1 MFGTVRKHSQP
12 LWIVIIIM
20 VVISFVVYFTPG
32 YDPFENQGG
41 TATEAD
47 VELSFARQQVLL
59 EQALNMSQQFGGF
72 LPPSLNAQV
81 LAGQFQD
88 QDLNRD
94 GEVDV
99 SGLDYAAH
107 MRLLRLRKAA
117 SLGIIVS
124 DNMVKAR
131 LEQMFSNPND
141 QKFSQDAYTGFLT
154 QYRNAGLLGSGKG
167 GEEQFQE
174 LIREQITFQQLDNL
188 MTRSVGFFTDE
199 ATADQQ
205 AMDNKL
211 YTAQAVFFS
220 TSNRTDSVTN
230 FASIA
235 TNFYPT
241 VIDRYAIPSKRQIAY
256 VQFSVAP
263 YLEDAE
269 KEIKLNDLVKE
280 RVDKHM
286 NSTNTVDHFTD
297 ANGTKLVAGASLDA
311 AALADIRK
319 TQQAAL
325 DAITLPKAKVPTTE
339 FRKALFGGDQSEWT
353 IDQLYA
359 KAKAQGMEV
368 QSAIADRANAAA
380 LLPQALVDAAF
391 GPTLKPGQLSTSA
404 VEVAGEG
411 YYVWGFEKLI
421 EGRPRKHEE
430 LTDEEKAEVKEAFIA
445 AEVKKLASEEG
456 NDYRDTL
463 AELTAEGE
471 SVEDLL
477 NLSKQ
482 TVISLPAMTLSA
494 TDVNATAL
502 EGLATV
508 TEIQS
513 VIGNLERENRSLAK
527 PNWLSSYNPAS
538 TEGVGGFIVHVSK
551 VEDGAAPSTEDLRA
565 FADQQRNMAR
575 NFNSSFTAA
584 RFGMTPVWL
593 RRDVEALNQQLIVA
607 ALQERLN
614 NIAFD
619 IEQATEEISEL
630 EKIVE
635 QAKSNPSV
643 LQGVS
648 LEEIQGDLAEAKF
661 KLQQLQELQTTLF
674 KPKQKPSHLNNLAA
688 LPSQHKNT
696 GNTKTRSTHKS
707 LNNECHSAER
717 NLMH

>member
-41 TATEAD
+41 TATEAN

-59 EQALNMSQQFGGF
+59 DQAITMSQQFGGF

-81 LAGQFQD
+81 LAGQFRD

-107 MRLLRLRKAA
+107 MRLLRLRKAKD
-117 SLGIIVS
+117 LGIRAS

-131 LEQMFSNPND
+131 LELMFSNPND

-154 QYRNAGLLGSGKG
+154 QYRNAGLLGSGDS

-220 TSNRTDSVTN
+220 TSNRIDSVTN
-230 FASIA
+230 LTSIA

-241 VIDRYAIPSKRQIAY
+241 LIDQYFVQPKRQVAY
-256 VQFSVAP
+256 VLFPVAP

-269 KEIKLNDLVKE
+269 KEIKLDDLVKE

-286 NSTNTVDHFTD
+286 NSTNSVDHFTD
-297 ANGTKLVAGASLDA
+297 ANGTKLVAGAALDA
-311 AALADIRK
+311 AYSEVRK
-319 TQQAAL
+319 TQQSSL

-339 FRKALFGGDQSEWT
+339 FRKALFGGEQSEWI

-359 KAKAQGMEV
+359 KAKAQELEV
-368 QSAIADRANAAA
+368 QSATTDRANAEA
-380 LLPQALVDAAF
+380 LLPQALVDAVF
-391 GPTLKPGQLSTSA
+391 GLNLQPGQLSTSA

-411 YYVWGFEKLI
+411 YYVWGLEKLI
-421 EGRPRKHEE
+421 EGRPRNYEE

-445 AEVKKLASEEG
+445 AEVKKLASEDG
-456 NDYRDTL
+456 TDYRDAL
-463 AELTAEGE
+463 AELKADGE
-471 SVEDLL
+471 SVEDFL
-477 NLSKQ
+477 NDSKQ

-551 VEDGAAPSTEDLRA
+551 VEDGAAPSPEDLRA

-575 NFNSSFTAA
+575 NFNSMSTAA
-584 RFGMTPVWL
+584 RFGMTPAWL
-593 RRDVEALNQQLIVA
+593 RADVEALNQQLIVA
-607 ALQERLN
+607 ALQERQDNL
-614 NIAFD
+614 AFD
-619 IEQATEEISEL
+619 IEQAGEEITEL

-648 LEEIQGDLAEAKF
+648 MEEIQGDLAEAKD
-661 KLQQLQELQTTLF
+661 KLQQLQELQTTLPEQL
-674 KPKQKPSHLNNLAA
+674 KAA
-688 LPSQHKNT
+688 QTPAGS
-696 GNTKTRSTHKS
+696 
-707 LNNECHSAER
+707 
-717 NLMH
+717 

>member
-32 YDPFENQGG
+32 YDPFENRGG

-47 VELSFARQQVLL
+47 VELSFARGQVLL
-59 EQALNMSQQFGGF
+59 ERALNMSQQFGGF
-72 LPPSLNAQV
+72 LPPTLNAQAI
-81 LAGQFQD
+81 AGQFDD

-188 MTRSVGFFTDE
+188 MTRSVGFFADE
-199 ATADQQ
+199 ATAGLQ

-235 TNFYPT
+235 TNFYQT
-241 VIDRYAIPSKRQIAY
+241 VINDYFIQPKRQVAY
-256 VQFSVAP
+256 VLFPVAP

-269 KEIKLNDLVKE
+269 KEIKLDDLVKE
-280 RVDKHM
+280 RIEKHM
-286 NSTNTVDHFTD
+286 ASTNSVDHFTD
-297 ANGTKLVAGASLDA
+297 ANGTKLVAGAALDA
-311 AALADIRK
+311 AALEDIRK
-319 TQQAAL
+319 AQQPQL
-325 DAITLPKAKVPTTE
+325 DAITLPKAKTPTTK
-339 FRKALFGGDQSEWT
+339 FRKALFERIPREDWT
-353 IDQLYA
+353 TAQLYA
-359 KAKAQGMEV
+359 KAKAQGLEV
-368 QSAIADRANAAA
+368 QSAIVDRDNAEA

-391 GPTLKPGQLSTSA
+391 GLNLQSGQLSTSD
-404 VEVAGEG
+404 VKVPGEG
-411 YYVWGFEKLI
+411 YYVWGLEKLI
-421 EGRPRKHEE
+421 PGRNRQYEE

-508 TEIQS
+508 TEIQT

-538 TEGVGGFIVHVSK
+538 TKGVGGFIVHVSK
-551 VEDGAAPSTEDLRA
+551 VEDGAAPSTEDLRV

-619 IEQATEEISEL
+619 IEQSTEEISEL
-630 EKIVE
+630 EKIVN

-648 LEEIQGDLAEAKF
+648 LEEIQGDLTKAQD
-661 KLQQLQELQTTLF
+661 KLLKLKELQTTLPEQL
-674 KPKQKPSHLNNLAA
+674 KAA
-688 LPSQHKNT
+688 QTPT
-696 GNTKTRSTHKS
+696 GS
-707 LNNECHSAER
+707 
-717 NLMH
+717 

>member
-41 TATEAD
+41 TATEAN
-47 VELSFARQQVLL
+47 VELSFALQQVLL
-59 EQALNMSQQFGGF
+59 DQAITMSQQFGGF

-81 LAGQFQD
+81 LAGQFRD

-107 MRLLRLRKAA
+107 MRLLRLRKAKD
-117 SLGIIVS
+117 LGIRAS

-154 QYRNAGLLGSGKG
+154 QYRNAGLLGSGDS

-220 TSNRTDSVTN
+220 TSNRIDSVTN
-230 FASIA
+230 LASIA

-241 VIDRYAIPSKRQIAY
+241 LIDQYFVQPKRQVAY
-256 VQFSVAP
+256 VLFPVAP

-269 KEIKLNDLVKE
+269 KEIKLDDLVKE

-286 NSTNTVDHFTD
+286 NSTNSVDHFTD
-297 ANGTKLVAGASLDA
+297 ANGTKLVAGAALDA
-311 AALADIRK
+311 AYSEVRK
-319 TQQAAL
+319 TQQSSL

-339 FRKALFGGDQSEWT
+339 LRKALFGGEQSEWI

-359 KAKAQGMEV
+359 KAKAQELEV
-368 QSAIADRANAAA
+368 QSATTDRANAEA
-380 LLPQALVDAAF
+380 LLPQALVDAVF
-391 GPTLKPGQLSTSA
+391 GLNLQPGQLSTSA

-411 YYVWGFEKLI
+411 YYVWGLEKLI
-421 EGRPRKHEE
+421 EGRPRNYEE

-445 AEVKKLASEEG
+445 AEVKKLASEDG
-456 NDYRDTL
+456 NDYRDAL
-463 AELTAEGE
+463 AELKADGE
-471 SVEDLL
+471 SVEDFL
-477 NLSKQ
+477 NDSKQ

-551 VEDGAAPSTEDLRA
+551 VEDGAAPSPEDLRA

-575 NFNSSFTAA
+575 NFNSMSTAA
-584 RFGMTPVWL
+584 RFGMTPAWL
-593 RRDVEALNQQLIVA
+593 RADVEALNQQLIVA
-607 ALQERLN
+607 ALQERQDNL
-614 NIAFD
+614 AFD
-619 IEQATEEISEL
+619 IEQAGEEITEL

-648 LEEIQGDLAEAKF
+648 MEEIQGDLAEAKD
-661 KLQQLQELQTTLF
+661 KLQQLQELQTTLPEQL
-674 KPKQKPSHLNNLAA
+674 KAA
-688 LPSQHKNT
+688 QTPAGS
-696 GNTKTRSTHKS
+696 
-707 LNNECHSAER
+707 
-717 NLMH
+717 

>member
-41 TATEAD
+41 TATEAN

-59 EQALNMSQQFGGF
+59 EQAMTMSQQFRGF

-81 LAGQFQD
+81 LAGQFRD
-88 QDLNRD
+88 QDLNQD

-107 MRLLRLRKAA
+107 MRLLRLRKAKD
-117 SLGIIVS
+117 LGIRAS

-154 QYRNAGLLGSGKG
+154 QYRNAGLLGSGDS

-220 TSNRTDSVTN
+220 TSNRIDSVTN
-230 FASIA
+230 LASIA

-241 VIDRYAIPSKRQIAY
+241 LIDQYFVQPKRQVAY
-256 VQFSVAP
+256 VLFPVAP

-269 KEIKLNDLVKE
+269 KEIKLDDLVKE

-286 NSTNTVDHFTD
+286 NSTNSVDHFTD
-297 ANGTKLVAGASLDA
+297 ANGTKLVAGAALDA
-311 AALADIRK
+311 AYSEVRK
-319 TQQAAL
+319 TQQSSL

-339 FRKALFGGDQSEWT
+339 LRKALFGGEQSEWI

-359 KAKAQGMEV
+359 KAKAQELEV
-368 QSAIADRANAAA
+368 QSATTDRANAEA
-380 LLPQALVDAAF
+380 LLPQALVDAVF
-391 GPTLKPGQLSTSA
+391 GLNLQPGQLSTSA

-411 YYVWGFEKLI
+411 YYVWGLEKLI
-421 EGRPRKHEE
+421 EGRPRNYEE

-445 AEVKKLASEEG
+445 AEVKKLASEDG
-456 NDYRDTL
+456 NDYRDAL
-463 AELTAEGE
+463 AELKADGE
-471 SVEDLL
+471 SVEDFL
-477 NLSKQ
+477 NDSKQ

-551 VEDGAAPSTEDLRA
+551 VEDGAAPSPEDLRA

-575 NFNSSFTAA
+575 NFNSMSTAA
-584 RFGMTPVWL
+584 RFGMTPAWL
-593 RRDVEALNQQLIVA
+593 RADVEALNQQLIVA
-607 ALQERLN
+607 ALQERQDNL
-614 NIAFD
+614 AFD
-619 IEQATEEISEL
+619 IEQAGEEITEL

-648 LEEIQGDLAEAKF
+648 MEEIQGDLAEAKD
-661 KLQQLQELQTTLF
+661 KLQQLQELQTTLPEQL
-674 KPKQKPSHLNNLAA
+674 KAA
-688 LPSQHKNT
+688 QTPAGS
-696 GNTKTRSTHKS
+696 
-707 LNNECHSAER
+707 
-717 NLMH
+717 

>member
-59 EQALNMSQQFGGF
+59 DQAITMSQQFGGF
-72 LPPSLNAQV
+72 LPPSLNAQA
-81 LAGQFQD
+81 LAGQFRD

-154 QYRNAGLLGSGKG
+154 QYRNASLLGSGNG

-188 MTRSVGFFTDE
+188 MTRSVGFFADE

-241 VIDRYAIPSKRQIAY
+241 LSDRYFIEPKRQVAY
-256 VQFSVAP
+256 LLFPVAP

-269 KEIKLNDLVKE
+269 KEIKLDDLVKE

-286 NSTNTVDHFTD
+286 NSTNSVDHFTD

-311 AALADIRK
+311 AALTDVRK
-319 TQQAAL
+319 TRQAAL

-339 FRKALFGGDQSEWT
+339 FRKALFGGEQSEWT

-359 KAKAQGMEV
+359 KAKAQGMKV
-368 QSAIADRANAAA
+368 QSATTDRANAEA
-380 LLPQALVDAAF
+380 LLPQALVDAVF
-391 GPTLKPGQLSTSA
+391 GLNLQPGQLSTSA

-411 YYVWGFEKLI
+411 YYVWGLEKLI
-421 EGRPRKHEE
+421 EGRPRNYEE
-430 LTDEEKAEVKEAFIA
+430 LTDKEKAEVKEAFIA

-463 AELTAEGE
+463 AELTTEGE

-477 NLSKQ
+477 NDSKQ
-482 TVISLPAMTLSA
+482 TVINLPAMTLSA

-502 EGLATV
+502 EKLATV

-551 VEDGAAPSTEDLRA
+551 VEDGAAPSPEDLRA

-575 NFNSSFTAA
+575 NFNSMSTAA

-593 RRDVEALNQQLIVA
+593 RGDVEALNQQLIVA
-607 ALQERLN
+607 ALQERLDN
-614 NIAFD
+614 LAFD
-619 IEQATEEISEL
+619 IEQAGEEITEL

-648 LEEIQGDLAEAKF
+648 MEEIQRDLAEAKF
-661 KLQQLQELQTTLF
+661 KLQQLQELQTTLPEQL
-674 KPKQKPSHLNNLAA
+674 KAA
-688 LPSQHKNT
+688 QTPAGS
-696 GNTKTRSTHKS
+696 
-707 LNNECHSAER
+707 
-717 NLMH
+717 

>member
-41 TATEAD
+41 TATEVD

-72 LPPSLNAQV
+72 LPPSLNAQA
-81 LAGQFQD
+81 LAGQFRD

-107 MRLLRLRKAA
+107 MRLLRLSKAA

-154 QYRNAGLLGSGKG
+154 QYRNAGLLGSGSG

-230 FASIA
+230 FTSIA

-241 VIDRYAIPSKRQIAY
+241 LSDRYFIEPKRQVAY
-256 VQFSVAP
+256 VMFPVAP

-269 KEIKLNDLVKE
+269 KEIKLDDLVKE

-286 NSTNTVDHFTD
+286 NSTNSVDHFTD
-297 ANGTKLVAGASLDA
+297 SNGTKLVAGASLDA

-319 TQQAAL
+319 TQQTAL

-368 QSAIADRANAAA
+368 QSAIADRANAAG
-380 LLPQALVDAAF
+380 LLPQALIDAAF

-404 VEVAGEG
+404 VEVTGEG

-463 AELTAEGE
+463 AELTTEGE

-477 NLSKQ
+477 KLSKQ
-482 TVISLPAMTLSA
+482 TVISLPAMTISA

-538 TEGVGGFIVHVSK
+538 TEGVGGFIVHISK

-565 FADQQRNMAR
+565 FANQQRNMAR
-575 NFNSSFTAA
+575 NFNSISTAA

-593 RRDVEALNQQLIVA
+593 RGDVEALNQQLIVA

-661 KLQQLQELQTTLF
+661 KLQQLEELQTTLPEQL
-674 KPKQKPSHLNNLAA
+674 KAA
-688 LPSQHKNT
+688 QTPAGS
-696 GNTKTRSTHKS
+696 
-707 LNNECHSAER
+707 
-717 NLMH
+717 

>member
-41 TATEAD
+41 TATEAN

-59 EQALNMSQQFGGF
+59 EQAMTMSQQFRGF

-81 LAGQFQD
+81 LAGQFRD
-88 QDLNRD
+88 QDLNQD

-107 MRLLRLRKAA
+107 MRLLRLRKAKD
-117 SLGIIVS
+117 LGIRAS

-131 LEQMFSNPND
+131 LELMFSNPND

-154 QYRNAGLLGSGKG
+154 QYRNAGLLGSGDS

-220 TSNRTDSVTN
+220 TSNRIDSVTN
-230 FASIA
+230 LASIA

-241 VIDRYAIPSKRQIAY
+241 LIDQYFVQPKRQVAY
-256 VQFSVAP
+256 VLFPVAP

-269 KEIKLNDLVKE
+269 KEIKLDDLVKE

-286 NSTNTVDHFTD
+286 NSTNSVDHFTD
-297 ANGTKLVAGASLDA
+297 ANGTKLVAGAALDA
-311 AALADIRK
+311 AYSEVRK
-319 TQQAAL
+319 TEQSSL

-339 FRKALFGGDQSEWT
+339 LRKALFGGEQSEWI

-359 KAKAQGMEV
+359 KAKAQELEV
-368 QSAIADRANAAA
+368 QSATTDRANAEA
-380 LLPQALVDAAF
+380 LLPQALVDAVF
-391 GPTLKPGQLSTSA
+391 GLNLQPGQLSTSA

-411 YYVWGFEKLI
+411 YYVWGLEKLI
-421 EGRPRKHEE
+421 EGRPRNYEE

-445 AEVKKLASEEG
+445 AEVKKLASEDG
-456 NDYRDTL
+456 NDYRDAL
-463 AELTAEGE
+463 AELKADGE
-471 SVEDLL
+471 SVEDFL
-477 NLSKQ
+477 NDSKQ

-551 VEDGAAPSTEDLRA
+551 VEDGAPPSPEDLRA

-575 NFNSSFTAA
+575 NFNSMSTAA
-584 RFGMTPVWL
+584 RFGMTPAWL
-593 RRDVEALNQQLIVA
+593 RADVEALNQQLIVA
-607 ALQERLN
+607 ALQERQDNL
-614 NIAFD
+614 AFD
-619 IEQATEEISEL
+619 IEQAGEEITEL

-648 LEEIQGDLAEAKF
+648 MEEIQGDLAEAKD
-661 KLQQLQELQTTLF
+661 KLQQLQELQTTLPEQL
-674 KPKQKPSHLNNLAA
+674 KAA
-688 LPSQHKNT
+688 QTPAGS
-696 GNTKTRSTHKS
+696 
-707 LNNECHSAER
+707 
-717 NLMH
+717 

>member
-59 EQALNMSQQFGGF
+59 DQAITMSQQFGGF
-72 LPPSLNAQV
+72 LPPSLNAQA
-81 LAGQFQD
+81 LAGQFRD

-154 QYRNAGLLGSGKG
+154 QYRNAGLLGSGDS

-188 MTRSVGFFTDE
+188 MTRSVGFFNDE

-205 AMDNKL
+205 AMDNQL

-241 VIDRYAIPSKRQIAY
+241 LSDRYFIEPKRQVAY
-256 VQFSVAP
+256 LLFPAAP

-269 KEIKLNDLVKE
+269 KEIKLDDLVKE

-286 NSTNTVDHFTD
+286 NSTNSVDHFTD

-311 AALADIRK
+311 AALTDIRK

-339 FRKALFGGDQSEWT
+339 FRKALFGGEQSEWT

-368 QSAIADRANAAA
+368 QSATTDRANTEA
-380 LLPQALVDAAF
+380 LLPQALVDAVF
-391 GPTLKPGQLSTSA
+391 GLNLQPGQLSTSA

-411 YYVWGFEKLI
+411 YYVWGLEKLI
-421 EGRPRKHEE
+421 EGRPRNYEE

-463 AELTAEGE
+463 AELTTEGE

-477 NLSKQ
+477 NDSKQ
-482 TVISLPAMTLSA
+482 TVISLPTMTLSA

-538 TEGVGGFIVHVSK
+538 TGGVGGFIVHVSK
-551 VEDGAAPSTEDLRA
+551 VEDGAAPSPEDLRA

-575 NFNSSFTAA
+575 NFNSMSTAA

-593 RRDVEALNQQLIVA
+593 RGDVEALNQQLIVA
-607 ALQERLN
+607 ALQKRQDNL
-614 NIAFD
+614 AFD
-619 IEQATEEISEL
+619 IEQAGEEITEL

-648 LEEIQGDLAEAKF
+648 MEEIQGDLAEAKF
-661 KLQQLQELQTTLF
+661 KLQQLQELQTTLPEQL
-674 KPKQKPSHLNNLAA
+674 KAA
-688 LPSQHKNT
+688 QTPAGS
-696 GNTKTRSTHKS
+696 
-707 LNNECHSAER
+707 
-717 NLMH
+717 

>member
-41 TATEAD
+41 TATEAN

-59 EQALNMSQQFGGF
+59 DQAITMSQQFGGF

-81 LAGQFQD
+81 LAGQFRD
-88 QDLNRD
+88 QDLNQD

-107 MRLLRLRKAA
+107 MRLLRLRKAKD
-117 SLGIIVS
+117 LGIRAS

-154 QYRNAGLLGSGKG
+154 QYRNAGLLGSGDS

-220 TSNRTDSVTN
+220 TSNRIDSVTN
-230 FASIA
+230 LASIA

-241 VIDRYAIPSKRQIAY
+241 LIDQYFVQPKRQVAY
-256 VQFSVAP
+256 VLFPVAP

-269 KEIKLNDLVKE
+269 KEIKLDDLVKE

-286 NSTNTVDHFTD
+286 NSTNSVDHFTD
-297 ANGTKLVAGASLDA
+297 ANGTKLVAGAALDA
-311 AALADIRK
+311 AYSEVRK
-319 TQQAAL
+319 TQQSSL

-339 FRKALFGGDQSEWT
+339 LRKALFGGEQSEWI

-359 KAKAQGMEV
+359 KAKAQELEV
-368 QSAIADRANAAA
+368 QSATTDRANAEA
-380 LLPQALVDAAF
+380 LLPQTLVDAVF
-391 GPTLKPGQLSTSA
+391 GLNLQPGQLSTSA

-411 YYVWGFEKLI
+411 YYVWGLEKLI
-421 EGRPRKHEE
+421 EGRPRNYEE

-445 AEVKKLASEEG
+445 AEVKKLASEDG
-456 NDYRDTL
+456 NDYRDDL
-463 AELTAEGE
+463 AELKADGE
-471 SVEDLL
+471 SVEDFL
-477 NLSKQ
+477 NDSKQ

-551 VEDGAAPSTEDLRA
+551 VEDGAAPSPEDLRA

-575 NFNSSFTAA
+575 NFNSMSTAA
-584 RFGMTPVWL
+584 RFGMTPAWL
-593 RRDVEALNQQLIVA
+593 RADVEALNQQLIVA
-607 ALQERLN
+607 ALQERQDNL
-614 NIAFD
+614 AFD
-619 IEQATEEISEL
+619 IEQAGEEITEL

-648 LEEIQGDLAEAKF
+648 MEEIQGDLAEAKD
-661 KLQQLQELQTTLF
+661 KLQQLQELQTTLPEQL
-674 KPKQKPSHLNNLAA
+674 KAA
-688 LPSQHKNT
+688 QTPAGS
-696 GNTKTRSTHKS
+696 
-707 LNNECHSAER
+707 
-717 NLMH
+717 

>member
-59 EQALNMSQQFGGF
+59 DQAITMSQQFGGF
-72 LPPSLNAQV
+72 LPPSLNAQA
-81 LAGQFQD
+81 LAGQFRD

-141 QKFSQDAYTGFLT
+141 QKFSQDAYTGFLA
-154 QYRNAGLLGSGKG
+154 QYRNAGLLGSGNG

-188 MTRSVGFFTDE
+188 MTRSVGFFADE

-241 VIDRYAIPSKRQIAY
+241 LSDRYFIEPKRQVAY
-256 VQFSVAP
+256 LLFPVAP

-269 KEIKLNDLVKE
+269 KEIKLDDLVKE

-286 NSTNTVDHFTD
+286 NSTNSVDHFTD

-311 AALADIRK
+311 AALTDVRK
-319 TQQAAL
+319 TRQAAL

-339 FRKALFGGDQSEWT
+339 FRKALFGGEQSEWT

-359 KAKAQGMEV
+359 KAKAQGMKV
-368 QSAIADRANAAA
+368 QSATTDRANAEA
-380 LLPQALVDAAF
+380 LLPQALVDAVF
-391 GPTLKPGQLSTSA
+391 GLNLQPGQLSTSA

-411 YYVWGFEKLI
+411 YYVWGLEKLI
-421 EGRPRKHEE
+421 EGRPRNYEE
-430 LTDEEKAEVKEAFIA
+430 LTDKEKAEVKEAFIA

-463 AELTAEGE
+463 AELTTEGE
-471 SVEDLL
+471 SVKDLL
-477 NLSKQ
+477 NDSKQ
-482 TVISLPAMTLSA
+482 TVINLPAMTLSA

-502 EGLATV
+502 EKLATV

-551 VEDGAAPSTEDLRA
+551 VEDGAAPSPEDLRA

-575 NFNSSFTAA
+575 NFNSMSTAA

-593 RRDVEALNQQLIVA
+593 RGDVEALNQQLIVA
-607 ALQERLN
+607 ALQERLDN
-614 NIAFD
+614 LAFD
-619 IEQATEEISEL
+619 IEQAGEEITEL

-648 LEEIQGDLAEAKF
+648 MEEIQRDLAEAKF
-661 KLQQLQELQTTLF
+661 KLQQLQELQTTLPEQL
-674 KPKQKPSHLNNLAA
+674 KAA
-688 LPSQHKNT
+688 QTPAGS
-696 GNTKTRSTHKS
+696 
-707 LNNECHSAER
+707 
-717 NLMH
+717 

>member
-59 EQALNMSQQFGGF
+59 DQAITISQQFGGF
-72 LPPSLNAQV
+72 LPPSLNAQA
-81 LAGQFQD
+81 LAGQFRD

-117 SLGIIVS
+117 SLRITVS

-154 QYRNAGLLGSGKG
+154 QYRNAGLLGSGNS

-188 MTRSVGFFTDE
+188 MTRSVGFFADE

-241 VIDRYAIPSKRQIAY
+241 LSDRYFIEPKRQVAY
-256 VQFSVAP
+256 LLFPVAP

-269 KEIKLNDLVKE
+269 KEIKLDDLVKE

-286 NSTNTVDHFTD
+286 NSTNSVDHFTD

-311 AALADIRK
+311 AALTDTRK

-339 FRKALFGGDQSEWT
+339 FRKALFGGEQSEWT

-368 QSAIADRANAAA
+368 QSATTDRANTET

-391 GPTLKPGQLSTSA
+391 GLNLQPGQLSTSA

-411 YYVWGFEKLI
+411 YYVWGLEKLI
-421 EGRPRKHEE
+421 EGRPRNYEE

-463 AELTAEGE
+463 AELTTEGE

-477 NLSKQ
+477 NDSKQ

-538 TEGVGGFIVHVSK
+538 TKGVGGFIVHVSK
-551 VEDGAAPSTEDLRA
+551 VEDCAAPSPEDLRA
-565 FADQQRNMAR
+565 FSDQQRNMAR
-575 NFNSSFTAA
+575 NLNSMSTAA

-593 RRDVEALNQQLIVA
+593 RGDVEALNQQLIVA
-607 ALQERLN
+607 ALQERLDN
-614 NIAFD
+614 LTFD
-619 IEQATEEISEL
+619 IEQAGEEITEL

-648 LEEIQGDLAEAKF
+648 MKEIQGDLAEAKF
-661 KLQQLQELQTTLF
+661 KLQQLQELQTTLPEQL
-674 KPKQKPSHLNNLAA
+674 KAA
-688 LPSQHKNT
+688 QTPDGS
-696 GNTKTRSTHKS
+696 
-707 LNNECHSAER
+707 
-717 NLMH
+717 

>member
-47 VELSFARQQVLL
+47 VELSFARGQVLL

-72 LPPSLNAQV
+72 LPPNLNAQA
-81 LAGQFQD
+81 LAGQFGD

-154 QYRNAGLLGSGKG
+154 QYRNAKLLGSGKG

-188 MTRSVGFFTDE
+188 MTRSVGFFADE
-199 ATADQQ
+199 ATAGQQ
-205 AMDNKL
+205 TMDNKL

-230 FASIA
+230 FTSIA
-235 TNFYPT
+235 TNFYQT
-241 VIDRYAIPSKRQIAY
+241 VTDRYAIPSKRQIAY
-256 VQFSVAP
+256 VQFPVAP

-269 KEIKLNDLVKE
+269 KEIKLDDLVKE
-280 RVDKHM
+280 RVEKHM
-286 NSTNTVDHFTD
+286 NSTNSVDHFTD
-297 ANGTKLVAGASLDA
+297 ANGTKLVAGAALDA

-319 TQQAAL
+319 AQQPEL
-325 DAITLPKAKVPTTE
+325 DAITLPKAKAPTTV
-339 FRKALFGGDQSEWT
+339 FRKALFEGIPREDWT
-353 IDQLYA
+353 TAQLYA
-359 KAKAQGMEV
+359 KAKAQGLEV
-368 QSAIADRANAAA
+368 QSAIVDRDNAEA

-391 GPTLKPGQLSTSA
+391 GLNLQSGQLSTSD
-404 VEVAGEG
+404 VKVPGEG
-411 YYVWGFEKLI
+411 YYVWGLEKLI
-421 EGRPRKHEE
+421 PGRNRQYEE
-430 LTDEEKAEVKEAFIA
+430 LTDEEKAEIKEAFIA

-482 TVISLPAMTLSA
+482 TVINLPAMTLSA

-551 VEDGAAPSTEDLRA
+551 VEDGAAPSTEDLRV

-593 RRDVEALNQQLIVA
+593 RGDVEALNQQLIVA

-630 EKIVE
+630 EKIVD

-648 LEEIQGDLAEAKF
+648 LEEIQGDLTAAKF
-661 KLQQLQELQTTLF
+661 KLQQLEELQTTLPEQL
-674 KPKQKPSHLNNLAA
+674 KAA
-688 LPSQHKNT
+688 QTPAGS
-696 GNTKTRSTHKS
+696 
-707 LNNECHSAER
+707 
-717 NLMH
+717 

>member
-32 YDPFENQGG
+32 YDPFENRGG

-47 VELSFARQQVLL
+47 VELSFARGQVLL
-59 EQALNMSQQFGGF
+59 ERALNMSQQFGGF
-72 LPPSLNAQV
+72 LPPTLNAQAI
-81 LAGQFQD
+81 AGQFDD

-188 MTRSVGFFTDE
+188 MTRSVGFFADE
-199 ATADQQ
+199 ATAGLQ

-235 TNFYPT
+235 TNFYQT
-241 VIDRYAIPSKRQIAY
+241 VINDYFIQPKRQVAY
-256 VQFSVAP
+256 VLFPVAP

-269 KEIKLNDLVKE
+269 KEIKLDDLVKE
-280 RVDKHM
+280 RIEKHM
-286 NSTNTVDHFTD
+286 NSTNSVDHFTD
-297 ANGTKLVAGASLDA
+297 ANGTKLVAGAALDA
-311 AALADIRK
+311 AALEDIRK
-319 TQQAAL
+319 AQQPQL
-325 DAITLPKAKVPTTE
+325 DAITLPKAKTPTTK
-339 FRKALFGGDQSEWT
+339 FRKALFERIPREDWT
-353 IDQLYA
+353 TAQLYA
-359 KAKAQGMEV
+359 KAKAQGLEV
-368 QSAIADRANAAA
+368 QSAIVDRDNAEA

-391 GPTLKPGQLSTSA
+391 GLNLQSGQLSTSD
-404 VEVAGEG
+404 VKVPGEG
-411 YYVWGFEKLI
+411 YYVWGLEKLI
-421 EGRPRKHEE
+421 PGRNRQYEE

-508 TEIQS
+508 TEIQT

-538 TEGVGGFIVHVSK
+538 TKGVGGFIVHVSK

-648 LEEIQGDLAEAKF
+648 LEEIQGDLTEAQD
-661 KLQQLQELQTTLF
+661 KLLKLKELQTTLPEQL
-674 KPKQKPSHLNNLAA
+674 KAA
-688 LPSQHKNT
+688 QTPT
-696 GNTKTRSTHKS
+696 GS
-707 LNNECHSAER
+707 
-717 NLMH
+717 

>member
-1 MFGTVRKHSQP
+1 
-12 LWIVIIIM
+12 M

-41 TATEAD
+41 TATEAN

-59 EQALNMSQQFGGF
+59 EQAMTMSQQFRGF

-81 LAGQFQD
+81 LAGQFRD
-88 QDLNRD
+88 QDLNQD

-107 MRLLRLRKAA
+107 MRLLRLRKAKD
-117 SLGIIVS
+117 LGIRAS

-154 QYRNAGLLGSGKG
+154 QYRNAGLLGSGDS

-220 TSNRTDSVTN
+220 TSNRIDSVTN
-230 FASIA
+230 LASIA

-241 VIDRYAIPSKRQIAY
+241 LIDQYFVQPKRQVAY
-256 VQFSVAP
+256 VLFPVAP

-269 KEIKLNDLVKE
+269 KEIKLDDLVKE

-286 NSTNTVDHFTD
+286 NSTNSVDHFTD
-297 ANGTKLVAGASLDA
+297 ANGTKLVAGAALDA
-311 AALADIRK
+311 AYSEVRK
-319 TQQAAL
+319 TQQSSL

-339 FRKALFGGDQSEWT
+339 LRKALFGGEQSEWI

-359 KAKAQGMEV
+359 KAKAQELEV
-368 QSAIADRANAAA
+368 QSATTDRANAEA
-380 LLPQALVDAAF
+380 LLPQALVDAVF
-391 GPTLKPGQLSTSA
+391 GLNLQPGQLSTSA

-411 YYVWGFEKLI
+411 YYVWGLEKLI
-421 EGRPRKHEE
+421 EGRPRNYEE

-463 AELTAEGE
+463 AKLTTEGK

-477 NLSKQ
+477 NDSEQ

-551 VEDGAAPSTEDLRA
+551 VEDGAPPSPEDLRA

-575 NFNSSFTAA
+575 NFNSMSTAA
-584 RFGMTPVWL
+584 RFGMTPAWL
-593 RRDVEALNQQLIVA
+593 RADVEALNQQLIVA
-607 ALQERLN
+607 ALQERQDNL
-614 NIAFD
+614 AFD
-619 IEQATEEISEL
+619 IEQAGEEITEL

-648 LEEIQGDLAEAKF
+648 MEEIQGDLAEAKD
-661 KLQQLQELQTTLF
+661 KLQQLQELQTTLPEQL
-674 KPKQKPSHLNNLAA
+674 KAA
-688 LPSQHKNT
+688 QTPAGS
-696 GNTKTRSTHKS
+696 
-707 LNNECHSAER
+707 
-717 NLMH
+717 

>member
-32 YDPFENQGG
+32 FDPFENQGG
-41 TATEAD
+41 TATEANA
-47 VELSFARQQVLL
+47 ELSFARQQVLL
-59 EQALNMSQQFGGF
+59 EQAMTMSQQFRGF

-81 LAGQFQD
+81 LAGQFRD

-107 MRLLRLRKAA
+107 MRLLRLRKAKD
-117 SLGIIVS
+117 LGIRAS

-131 LEQMFSNPND
+131 LELMFSNPND

-154 QYRNAGLLGSGKG
+154 QYRNAGLLGSGDS

-220 TSNRTDSVTN
+220 TSNRIDNVTN
-230 FASIA
+230 LASIA

-241 VIDRYAIPSKRQIAY
+241 LIDQYFVQPKRQVAY
-256 VQFSVAP
+256 VLFPVAP

-269 KEIKLNDLVKE
+269 KEIKLDDLVKE

-286 NSTNTVDHFTD
+286 NSTNSVDHFTD
-297 ANGTKLVAGASLDA
+297 ANGTKLVAGAALDA
-311 AALADIRK
+311 AYSEVRK
-319 TQQAAL
+319 TQQSSL

-339 FRKALFGGDQSEWT
+339 LRKALFGGEQSEWI

-359 KAKAQGMEV
+359 KAKAQGLEV
-368 QSAIADRANAAA
+368 QSATTDRANAEA
-380 LLPQALVDAAF
+380 LLPQALVDAVF
-391 GPTLKPGQLSTSA
+391 GLNLQPGQLSTSA

-411 YYVWGFEKLI
+411 YYVWGLEKLI
-421 EGRPRKHEE
+421 EGRPRNYEE
-430 LTDEEKAEVKEAFIA
+430 LTDEEKSEVKEAFIA
-445 AEVKKLASEEG
+445 AEVKKLASEDG
-456 NDYRDTL
+456 NDYRDAL
-463 AELTAEGE
+463 AELKADGE
-471 SVEDLL
+471 SVEDFL
-477 NLSKQ
+477 NDSKQ

-551 VEDGAAPSTEDLRA
+551 VEDGAAPSPEDLRA

-575 NFNSSFTAA
+575 NFNSMSTAA
-584 RFGMTPVWL
+584 RFGMTPAWL
-593 RRDVEALNQQLIVA
+593 RADVEALNQQLIVA
-607 ALQERLN
+607 ALQERLDN
-614 NIAFD
+614 LAFD
-619 IEQATEEISEL
+619 IEQASEEITEL

-648 LEEIQGDLAEAKF
+648 MEEIQGDLAEAKD
-661 KLQQLQELQTTLF
+661 KLQQLQELQTTLPEQL
-674 KPKQKPSHLNNLAA
+674 KAA
-688 LPSQHKNT
+688 QTPAGS
-696 GNTKTRSTHKS
+696 
-707 LNNECHSAER
+707 
-717 NLMH
+717 

>member
-41 TATEAD
+41 TSTEAN

-59 EQALNMSQQFGGF
+59 EQAITMSQQFGGF

-81 LAGQFQD
+81 LAGQFRD

-117 SLGIIVS
+117 SLEILAS

-141 QKFSQDAYTGFLT
+141 QKFSQDAYNGFLT
-154 QYRNAGLLGSGKG
+154 QYRNAGLLGSGDS

-174 LIREQITFQQLDNL
+174 WIREQIIFQQLDTL
-188 MTRSVGFFTDE
+188 MSRSVGFFADE
-199 ATADQQ
+199 ATAGQQ
-205 AMDNKL
+205 AMAHKL
-211 YTAQAVFFS
+211 YTAQAIFFS
-220 TSNRTDSVTN
+220 TSNRIDSVTN
-230 FASIA
+230 FATIA

-241 VIDRYAIPSKRQIAY
+241 LIDRYALPLKRQIAY
-256 VQFSVAP
+256 VLFPVAP

-269 KEIKLNDLVKE
+269 KEIKLEDLVKARIE
-280 RVDKHM
+280 KHLS
-286 NSTNTVDHFTD
+286 STNRVDHFTD
-297 ANGTKLVAGASLDA
+297 ANGTKLTAGAPLDA

-319 TQQAAL
+319 AQQTAL
-325 DAITLPKAKVPTTE
+325 NAITLPKAKVLTTK
-339 FRKALFGGDQSEWT
+339 FRKALFDVPESEWT
-353 IDQLYA
+353 IARLHATA
-359 KAKAQGMEV
+359 KAEGLEV
-368 QSAIADRANAAA
+368 QSGTADRANAEA

-391 GPTLKPGQLSTSA
+391 GSNLQPGQLSKRA
-404 VEVAGEG
+404 GVEVANEG
-411 YYVWGFEKLI
+411 YYVWGLEKLI
-421 EGRPRKHEE
+421 PVRTRQYEE
-430 LTDEEKAEVKEAFIA
+430 LTVEEKAEVKEAFIA

-456 NDYRDTL
+456 NDFRDTL
-463 AELTAEGE
+463 AELVAEGE

-477 NLSKQ
+477 KLSKQ
-482 TVISLPAMTLSA
+482 PVVSLPAMTLSA

-502 EGLATV
+502 KGLAAIND
-508 TEIQS
+508 IQS

-527 PNWLSSYNPAS
+527 PNWLSSYNPAT

-551 VEDGAAPSTEDLRA
+551 VEDGTAPSPEDLRA
-565 FADQQRNMAR
+565 FADEQRNMAR
-575 NFNSSFTAA
+575 RINSSATAA
-584 RFGMTPVWL
+584 RFGMTPAWL
-593 RRDVEALNQQLIVA
+593 RADVEALNQQLIVA

-614 NIAFD
+614 NLAFD
-619 IEQATEEISEL
+619 IEQAGEEITEL

-643 LQGVS
+643 LQNVPI
-648 LEEIQGDLAEAKF
+648 EEIQEALAEAKF
-661 KLQQLQELQTTLF
+661 KLQQLQVLQTTLPEQL
-674 KPKQKPSHLNNLAA
+674 KAA
-688 LPSQHKNT
+688 QNPAGS
-696 GNTKTRSTHKS
+696 
-707 LNNECHSAER
+707 
-717 NLMH
+717 

>member
-41 TATEAD
+41 TATEAN

-59 EQALNMSQQFGGF
+59 DQAITMSQQFGGF

-81 LAGQFQD
+81 LAGQFRD

-107 MRLLRLRKAA
+107 MRLLRLRKAKD
-117 SLGIIVS
+117 LGIRAS

-154 QYRNAGLLGSGKG
+154 QYRNAGLLGSGDS

-220 TSNRTDSVTN
+220 TSNRIDSVTN
-230 FASIA
+230 LASIA

-241 VIDRYAIPSKRQIAY
+241 LIDQYFVQPKRQVAY
-256 VQFSVAP
+256 VLFPVAP

-269 KEIKLNDLVKE
+269 KEIKLDDLVKE

-286 NSTNTVDHFTD
+286 NSTNSVDHFTD
-297 ANGTKLVAGASLDA
+297 ANGTKLVAGAALDA
-311 AALADIRK
+311 AYSEVRK
-319 TQQAAL
+319 TQQSSL

-339 FRKALFGGDQSEWT
+339 LRKALFGGEQSEWI

-359 KAKAQGMEV
+359 KAKAQELEV
-368 QSAIADRANAAA
+368 QSATTDRANAEA
-380 LLPQALVDAAF
+380 LLPQALVDAVF
-391 GPTLKPGQLSTSA
+391 GLNLQPGQLSTSA

-411 YYVWGFEKLI
+411 YYVWGLEKLI
-421 EGRPRKHEE
+421 EGRPRNYEE

-445 AEVKKLASEEG
+445 AEVKKLASEDG
-456 NDYRDTL
+456 NDYRDAL
-463 AELTAEGE
+463 AELKADGE
-471 SVEDLL
+471 SVEDFL
-477 NLSKQ
+477 NDSKQ

-551 VEDGAAPSTEDLRA
+551 VEDGAAPSPEDLRA

-575 NFNSSFTAA
+575 NFNSMSTAA
-584 RFGMTPVWL
+584 RFGMTPAWL
-593 RRDVEALNQQLIVA
+593 RADVEALNQQLIVA
-607 ALQERLN
+607 ALQERLDN
-614 NIAFD
+614 LAFD
-619 IEQATEEISEL
+619 IEQAGEEITEL

-648 LEEIQGDLAEAKF
+648 MEEIQGDLAEAKD
-661 KLQQLQELQTTLF
+661 KLQQLQELQTTLPEQL
-674 KPKQKPSHLNNLAA
+674 KAA
-688 LPSQHKNT
+688 QTPAGS
-696 GNTKTRSTHKS
+696 
-707 LNNECHSAER
+707 
-717 NLMH
+717 

>member
-41 TATEAD
+41 TANEAN

-59 EQALNMSQQFGGF
+59 DQAITMSQQFGGF

-81 LAGQFQD
+81 LAGQFRD

-107 MRLLRLRKAA
+107 MRLLRLRKAKD
-117 SLGIIVS
+117 LGIRAS

-154 QYRNAGLLGSGKG
+154 QYRNAGLLGSGDS

-220 TSNRTDSVTN
+220 TSNRIDSVTN
-230 FASIA
+230 LASIA

-241 VIDRYAIPSKRQIAY
+241 LIDQYFVQPKRQVAY
-256 VQFSVAP
+256 VLFPVAP

-269 KEIKLNDLVKE
+269 KEIKLDDLVKE

-286 NSTNTVDHFTD
+286 NSTNSVDHFTD
-297 ANGTKLVAGASLDA
+297 ANGTKLVAGAALDA
-311 AALADIRK
+311 AYSEVRK
-319 TQQAAL
+319 TQQSSL

-339 FRKALFGGDQSEWT
+339 LRKALFGGEQSEWI

-359 KAKAQGMEV
+359 KAKAQELEV
-368 QSAIADRANAAA
+368 QSATTDRANAEA
-380 LLPQALVDAAF
+380 LLPQALVDAVF
-391 GPTLKPGQLSTSA
+391 GLNLQPGQLSTSA

-411 YYVWGFEKLI
+411 YYVWGLEKLI
-421 EGRPRKHEE
+421 EGRPRNYEE

-445 AEVKKLASEEG
+445 AEVKKLASEDG
-456 NDYRDTL
+456 NDYRDAL
-463 AELTAEGE
+463 AELKADGE
-471 SVEDLL
+471 SVEDFL
-477 NLSKQ
+477 NDSKQ
-482 TVISLPAMTLSA
+482 TVISLPAMTLST

-551 VEDGAAPSTEDLRA
+551 VEDGAAPSPEDLRA

-575 NFNSSFTAA
+575 NFNSMSTAA
-584 RFGMTPVWL
+584 RFGMTPAWL
-593 RRDVEALNQQLIVA
+593 RADVEALNQQLIVA
-607 ALQERLN
+607 ALQERQDNL
-614 NIAFD
+614 AFD
-619 IEQATEEISEL
+619 IEQAGEEITEL

-648 LEEIQGDLAEAKF
+648 MEEIQGDLAEAKD
-661 KLQQLQELQTTLF
+661 KLQQLQELQTTLPEQL
-674 KPKQKPSHLNNLAA
+674 KAA
-688 LPSQHKNT
+688 QTPAGS
-696 GNTKTRSTHKS
+696 
-707 LNNECHSAER
+707 
-717 NLMH
+717 

>member
-41 TATEAD
+41 TATEAN

-59 EQALNMSQQFGGF
+59 DQAITMSQQFGGF

-81 LAGQFQD
+81 LAGQFRD

-107 MRLLRLRKAA
+107 MRLLRLRKAKD
-117 SLGIIVS
+117 LGIRAS

-141 QKFSQDAYTGFLT
+141 QKFSQDAYTGVLT
-154 QYRNAGLLGSGKG
+154 QYRNAGLLGSGDS

-220 TSNRTDSVTN
+220 TSNRIDSVTN
-230 FASIA
+230 LASIA

-241 VIDRYAIPSKRQIAY
+241 LIDQYFVQPKRQVAY
-256 VQFSVAP
+256 VLFPVAP

-269 KEIKLNDLVKE
+269 KEIKLDDLVKE

-286 NSTNTVDHFTD
+286 NSTNSVDHFTD
-297 ANGTKLVAGASLDA
+297 ANGTKLVAGAALDA
-311 AALADIRK
+311 AYSEVRK
-319 TQQAAL
+319 TQQSSL

-339 FRKALFGGDQSEWT
+339 LRKALFGGEQSEWI

-359 KAKAQGMEV
+359 KAKAQELEV
-368 QSAIADRANAAA
+368 QSATTDRANAEA
-380 LLPQALVDAAF
+380 LLPQALVDAVF
-391 GPTLKPGQLSTSA
+391 GLNLQPGQLSTSA

-411 YYVWGFEKLI
+411 YYVWGLEKLI
-421 EGRPRKHEE
+421 EGRPRNYEE

-445 AEVKKLASEEG
+445 AEVKKLASEDG
-456 NDYRDTL
+456 NDYRDAL
-463 AELTAEGE
+463 AELKADGE
-471 SVEDLL
+471 SVQDFL
-477 NLSKQ
+477 NDSKQ

-551 VEDGAAPSTEDLRA
+551 VEDGAAPSPEDLRA

-575 NFNSSFTAA
+575 NFNSMSTAA
-584 RFGMTPVWL
+584 RFGMTPAWL
-593 RRDVEALNQQLIVA
+593 RADVEALNQQLIVA
-607 ALQERLN
+607 ALQERLDN
-614 NIAFD
+614 LAFD
-619 IEQATEEISEL
+619 IEQAGEETTEL

-648 LEEIQGDLAEAKF
+648 MEEIQGDLAEAKD
-661 KLQQLQELQTTLF
+661 KLQQLQELQTTLPEQL
-674 KPKQKPSHLNNLAA
+674 KAA
-688 LPSQHKNT
+688 QTPAGS
-696 GNTKTRSTHKS
+696 
-707 LNNECHSAER
+707 
-717 NLMH
+717 

>member
-41 TATEAD
+41 TATEAN

-59 EQALNMSQQFGGF
+59 DQAITMSQQFGGF

-81 LAGQFQD
+81 LAGQFRD

-107 MRLLRLRKAA
+107 MRLLRLRKAKD
-117 SLGIIVS
+117 LGIRAS

-154 QYRNAGLLGSGKG
+154 QYRNAGLLGSGDS

-220 TSNRTDSVTN
+220 TSNRIDSVTN
-230 FASIA
+230 LASIA

-241 VIDRYAIPSKRQIAY
+241 LIDQYFVQPKRQVAY
-256 VQFSVAP
+256 VLFPVAP

-269 KEIKLNDLVKE
+269 KEIKLDDLVKE

-286 NSTNTVDHFTD
+286 NSTNSVDHFTD
-297 ANGTKLVAGASLDA
+297 ANGTKLVAGAALDA
-311 AALADIRK
+311 AYSEVRK
-319 TQQAAL
+319 TQQSSL

-339 FRKALFGGDQSEWT
+339 LRKALFGGEQSEWI

-359 KAKAQGMEV
+359 KAKAQELEV
-368 QSAIADRANAAA
+368 QSATTDRANAEA
-380 LLPQALVDAAF
+380 LLPQALVDAVF
-391 GPTLKPGQLSTSA
+391 GLNLQPGQLSTSA

-411 YYVWGFEKLI
+411 YYVWGLEKLI
-421 EGRPRKHEE
+421 EGRPRNYEE

-445 AEVKKLASEEG
+445 AEVKKLASEDG
-456 NDYRDTL
+456 NDYRDAL
-463 AELTAEGE
+463 AELKADGE
-471 SVEDLL
+471 SVEDFL
-477 NLSKQ
+477 NDSKQ
-482 TVISLPAMTLSA
+482 TVISLPAMTLST

-551 VEDGAAPSTEDLRA
+551 VEDGAAPSPEDLRA

-575 NFNSSFTAA
+575 NFNSMSTAA
-584 RFGMTPVWL
+584 RFGMTPAWL
-593 RRDVEALNQQLIVA
+593 RADVEALNQQLIVA
-607 ALQERLN
+607 ALQERLDN
-614 NIAFD
+614 LAFD
-619 IEQATEEISEL
+619 IEQAGEEITEL

-648 LEEIQGDLAEAKF
+648 MEEIQGDLAEAKD
-661 KLQQLQELQTTLF
+661 KLQQLQELQTTLPEQL
-674 KPKQKPSHLNNLAA
+674 KAA
-688 LPSQHKNT
+688 QTPAGS
-696 GNTKTRSTHKS
+696 
-707 LNNECHSAER
+707 
-717 NLMH
+717 

>member
-41 TATEAD
+41 TATEAN

-59 EQALNMSQQFGGF
+59 DQAITMSQQFGGF

-81 LAGQFQD
+81 LAGQFRD

-107 MRLLRLRKAA
+107 MRLLRLRKAKD
-117 SLGIIVS
+117 LGIRAS

-154 QYRNAGLLGSGKG
+154 QYRNAGLLGSGDS

-220 TSNRTDSVTN
+220 TSNRIDSVTN
-230 FASIA
+230 LTSIA

-241 VIDRYAIPSKRQIAY
+241 LIDQYFVQPKRQVAY
-256 VQFSVAP
+256 VLFPVAP

-269 KEIKLNDLVKE
+269 KEIKLDDLVKE

-286 NSTNTVDHFTD
+286 NSTNSVDHFTD
-297 ANGTKLVAGASLDA
+297 ANGTKLVAGAALDA
-311 AALADIRK
+311 AYSEVRK
-319 TQQAAL
+319 TQQSSL

-339 FRKALFGGDQSEWT
+339 LRKALFGGEQSEWI

-359 KAKAQGMEV
+359 KAKAQELEV
-368 QSAIADRANAAA
+368 QSATTDRANAEA
-380 LLPQALVDAAF
+380 LLPQALVDAVF
-391 GPTLKPGQLSTSA
+391 GLNLQPGQLSTSA

-411 YYVWGFEKLI
+411 YYVWGLEKLI
-421 EGRPRKHEE
+421 EGRPRNYEE

-445 AEVKKLASEEG
+445 AEVKKLASEDG
-456 NDYRDTL
+456 NDYRDAL
-463 AELTAEGE
+463 AELKADGE
-471 SVEDLL
+471 SVEDFL
-477 NLSKQ
+477 NDSKQ

-551 VEDGAAPSTEDLRA
+551 VEDGAAPSPEDLRA

-575 NFNSSFTAA
+575 NFNSMSTAA
-584 RFGMTPVWL
+584 RFGMTPAWL
-593 RRDVEALNQQLIVA
+593 RADVEALNQQLIVA
-607 ALQERLN
+607 ALQERQDNL
-614 NIAFD
+614 AFD
-619 IEQATEEISEL
+619 IEQAGEEITEL

-648 LEEIQGDLAEAKF
+648 MEEIQGDLAEAKD
-661 KLQQLQELQTTLF
+661 KLQQLQELQTTLPEQL
-674 KPKQKPSHLNNLAA
+674 KAA
-688 LPSQHKNT
+688 QTPAGS
-696 GNTKTRSTHKS
+696 
-707 LNNECHSAER
+707 
-717 NLMH
+717 

>member
-32 YDPFENQGG
+32 YDPFENRGG

-47 VELSFARQQVLL
+47 VELSFARGQVLL
-59 EQALNMSQQFGGF
+59 ERALIMSEQFGGF
-72 LPPSLNAQV
+72 LPPTLNRQV
-81 LAGQFQD
+81 LAGQFPD

-199 ATADQQ
+199 ATAGLQ
-205 AMDNKL
+205 ARDNKL

-235 TNFYPT
+235 TNFYQT
-241 VIDRYAIPSKRQIAY
+241 VTDSYAIPSKRQIAY
-256 VQFSVAP
+256 VLFPVAP

-269 KEIKLNDLVKE
+269 KEIKLDDLVKE

-286 NSTNTVDHFTD
+286 NSTNSVDHFTD
-297 ANGTKLVAGASLDA
+297 ANGTKLVAGAALDA
-311 AALADIRK
+311 AYSEVRE
-319 TQQAAL
+319 TQQPKL
-325 DAITLPKAKVPTTE
+325 DAITLHKAKAPTTK
-339 FRKALFGGDQSEWT
+339 FRKALFERIPREDWT
-353 IDQLYA
+353 TAQLYA
-359 KAKAQGMEV
+359 KAKAQGLEV
-368 QSAIADRANAAA
+368 QSAIIDRDNAEA

-391 GPTLKPGQLSTSA
+391 GLNLQSGQLSTSD
-404 VEVAGEG
+404 VKVPGEG
-411 YYVWGFEKLI
+411 YYVWGLEKLI
-421 EGRPRKHEE
+421 PLRTRQYEE

-445 AEVKKLASEEG
+445 AEVKKLASEKG

-482 TVISLPAMTLSA
+482 TVINLPAMTLSA

-513 VIGNLERENRSLAK
+513 VIRNLDNENRRNFGK

-551 VEDGAAPSTEDLRA
+551 VEDGAAPSPEDLRV
-565 FADQQRNMAR
+565 FADEIRNDAR
-575 NFNSSFTAA
+575 FNNSSS
-584 RFGMTPVWL
+584 FGMTPAWL
-593 RRDVEALNQQLIVA
+593 RADVEALNQQIIVA

-619 IEQATEEISEL
+619 IKQATEEISEL
-630 EKIVE
+630 EKIVD

-648 LEEIQGDLAEAKF
+648 LEEIQEDLTEAQD
-661 KLQQLQELQTTLF
+661 KLLKLKELQTTLPEQL
-674 KPKQKPSHLNNLAA
+674 KAA
-688 LPSQHKNT
+688 QTPT
-696 GNTKTRSTHKS
+696 GS
-707 LNNECHSAER
+707 
-717 NLMH
+717 

>member
-41 TATEAD
+41 TATEAN

-59 EQALNMSQQFGGF
+59 EQAMTMSQQFRGF

-81 LAGQFQD
+81 LAGQFRD
-88 QDLNRD
+88 QDLNQD

-107 MRLLRLRKAA
+107 MRLLRLRKAKD
-117 SLGIIVS
+117 LGIRAS

-154 QYRNAGLLGSGKG
+154 QYRNAGLLGSGDS

-220 TSNRTDSVTN
+220 TSNRIDSVTN
-230 FASIA
+230 LASIA

-241 VIDRYAIPSKRQIAY
+241 LIDQYFVQPKRQVAY
-256 VQFSVAP
+256 VLFPVAP

-269 KEIKLNDLVKE
+269 KEIKLDDLVKE

-286 NSTNTVDHFTD
+286 NSTNSVDHFTD
-297 ANGTKLVAGASLDA
+297 ANGTKLVAGAALDA
-311 AALADIRK
+311 AYSEVRK
-319 TQQAAL
+319 TQQSSL

-339 FRKALFGGDQSEWT
+339 LRKALFGGEQSEWI

-359 KAKAQGMEV
+359 KAKAQELEV
-368 QSAIADRANAAA
+368 QSATTDRANAEA
-380 LLPQALVDAAF
+380 LLPQTLVDAVF
-391 GPTLKPGQLSTSA
+391 GLNLQPGQLSTSA

-411 YYVWGFEKLI
+411 YYVWGLEKLI
-421 EGRPRKHEE
+421 EGRPRNYEE
-430 LTDEEKAEVKEAFIA
+430 LTNEEKAEIKEAFIA
-445 AEVKKLASEEG
+445 AEVKKLASEDG
-456 NDYRDTL
+456 NYYRDAL
-463 AELTAEGE
+463 AELKTDGE
-471 SVEDLL
+471 SVEDFL
-477 NLSKQ
+477 NDSKQ

-551 VEDGAAPSTEDLRA
+551 VEDGAAPSPEDLRA

-575 NFNSSFTAA
+575 NFNSMSTAA
-584 RFGMTPVWL
+584 RFGMTPAWL
-593 RRDVEALNQQLIVA
+593 RADVEALNQQLIVA
-607 ALQERLN
+607 ALQERQDNL
-614 NIAFD
+614 AFD
-619 IEQATEEISEL
+619 IEQAGEEITEL

-648 LEEIQGDLAEAKF
+648 MEEIQGDLAEAKD
-661 KLQQLQELQTTLF
+661 KLQQLQELQTTLPEQL
-674 KPKQKPSHLNNLAA
+674 KAA
-688 LPSQHKNT
+688 QTPAGS
-696 GNTKTRSTHKS
+696 
-707 LNNECHSAER
+707 
-717 NLMH
+717 

>member
-41 TATEAD
+41 TATEAS

-59 EQALNMSQQFGGF
+59 DQAITMSQQFGGF

-81 LAGQFQD
+81 LAGQFRD

-107 MRLLRLRKAA
+107 MRLLRLRKAKD
-117 SLGIIVS
+117 LGIRAS

-131 LEQMFSNPND
+131 LELMFSNPND

-154 QYRNAGLLGSGKG
+154 QYRNAGLLGSGDS

-220 TSNRTDSVTN
+220 TSNRIDSVTN
-230 FASIA
+230 LASIA

-241 VIDRYAIPSKRQIAY
+241 LIDQYFVQPKRQVAY
-256 VQFSVAP
+256 VLFPVAP

-269 KEIKLNDLVKE
+269 KEIKLDDLVKE

-286 NSTNTVDHFTD
+286 NSTNSVDHFTD
-297 ANGTKLVAGASLDA
+297 ANGTKLVAGAALDA
-311 AALADIRK
+311 AYSEVRK
-319 TQQAAL
+319 TQQSSL

-339 FRKALFGGDQSEWT
+339 LRKALFGGEQSEWI

-359 KAKAQGMEV
+359 KAKAQELEV
-368 QSAIADRANAAA
+368 QSATTDRANAEA
-380 LLPQALVDAAF
+380 LLPQALVDAVF
-391 GPTLKPGQLSTSA
+391 GLNLQPGQLSTSA

-411 YYVWGFEKLI
+411 YYVWGLEKLI
-421 EGRPRKHEE
+421 EGRPRNYEE

-445 AEVKKLASEEG
+445 AEVKKLASEDG
-456 NDYRDTL
+456 NDYRDDL
-463 AELTAEGE
+463 AELKADGE
-471 SVEDLL
+471 SVEDFL
-477 NLSKQ
+477 NDSKQ

-551 VEDGAAPSTEDLRA
+551 VEDGAAPSPEDLRA

-575 NFNSSFTAA
+575 NFNSMSTAA
-584 RFGMTPVWL
+584 RFGMTPAWL
-593 RRDVEALNQQLIVA
+593 RADVEALNQQLIVA
-607 ALQERLN
+607 ALQERQDNL
-614 NIAFD
+614 AFD
-619 IEQATEEISEL
+619 IEQAGEEITEL

-648 LEEIQGDLAEAKF
+648 MEEIQGDLAEAKD
-661 KLQQLQELQTTLF
+661 KLQQLQELQTTLPEQL
-674 KPKQKPSHLNNLAA
+674 KAA
-688 LPSQHKNT
+688 QTPAGS
-696 GNTKTRSTHKS
+696 
-707 LNNECHSAER
+707 
-717 NLMH
+717 

>member
-32 YDPFENQGG
+32 FDPFENQGG
-41 TATEAD
+41 TATEAN

-59 EQALNMSQQFGGF
+59 EQAMTMSQQFRGF

-81 LAGQFQD
+81 LAGQFRD

-107 MRLLRLRKAA
+107 MRLLRLRKAKD
-117 SLGIIVS
+117 LGIRAS

-154 QYRNAGLLGSGKG
+154 QYRNAGLLGSGDS

-220 TSNRTDSVTN
+220 TSNRIDSVTN
-230 FASIA
+230 LASIA

-241 VIDRYAIPSKRQIAY
+241 LIDQYFVQPKRQVAY
-256 VQFSVAP
+256 VLFPVAP

-269 KEIKLNDLVKE
+269 KEIKLDDLVKE

-286 NSTNTVDHFTD
+286 NSTNSVDHFTD
-297 ANGTKLVAGASLDA
+297 ANGTKLVAGAALDA
-311 AALADIRK
+311 AYSEVRK
-319 TQQAAL
+319 TQQSSL

-339 FRKALFGGDQSEWT
+339 LRKALFGGEQSEWI

-359 KAKAQGMEV
+359 KAKAQELEV
-368 QSAIADRANAAA
+368 QSATTDRANAEA
-380 LLPQALVDAAF
+380 LLPQALVDAVF
-391 GPTLKPGQLSTSA
+391 GLNLQPGQLSTSA

-411 YYVWGFEKLI
+411 YYVWGLEKLI
-421 EGRPRKHEE
+421 EGRPRNYEE

-445 AEVKKLASEEG
+445 AEVKKLASEDG
-456 NDYRDTL
+456 NDYRDAL
-463 AELTAEGE
+463 AELKADGE
-471 SVEDLL
+471 SVEDFL
-477 NLSKQ
+477 NDSKQ

-551 VEDGAAPSTEDLRA
+551 VEDGAAPSPEDLRA

-575 NFNSSFTAA
+575 NFNSMSTAA
-584 RFGMTPVWL
+584 RFGMTPAWL
-593 RRDVEALNQQLIVA
+593 RADVEALNQQLIVA
-607 ALQERLN
+607 ALQERLDN
-614 NIAFD
+614 LAFD
-619 IEQATEEISEL
+619 IEQAGEEITEL

-648 LEEIQGDLAEAKF
+648 MEEIQGDLAEAKD
-661 KLQQLQELQTTLF
+661 KLQQLQELQTTLPEQL
-674 KPKQKPSHLNNLAA
+674 KAA
-688 LPSQHKNT
+688 QTPAGS
-696 GNTKTRSTHKS
+696 
-707 LNNECHSAER
+707 
-717 NLMH
+717 

>member
-41 TATEAD
+41 TATEAN

-59 EQALNMSQQFGGF
+59 DQAITISEQYRRI
-72 LPPSLNAQV
+72 PPSAQE
-81 LAGQFQD
+81 LAGFFRD

-107 MRLLRLRKAA
+107 MRLLRLRKAKD
-117 SLGIIVS
+117 LGIRAS

-131 LEQMFSNPND
+131 LELMFSNPND

-154 QYRNAGLLGSGKG
+154 QYRNAGLLGSGDS

-174 LIREQITFQQLDNL
+174 LIREQIIFQQLDTL
-188 MTRSVGFFTDE
+188 MTRSVGFFADE
-199 ATADQQ
+199 ATAGQQ
-205 AMDNKL
+205 AMENKL
-211 YTAQAVFFS
+211 YTAQAIFFS
-220 TSNRTDSVTN
+220 TSNRIDSVTN

-241 VIDRYAIPSKRQIAY
+241 VIDRYFIQPKRQVAY
-256 VQFSVAP
+256 VLFPVAP
-263 YLEDAE
+263 YLKDAE
-269 KEIKLNDLVKE
+269 KEIKLDDLVKE

-286 NSTNTVDHFTD
+286 NSTNSVDHFTD
-297 ANGTKLVAGASLDA
+297 ANGTKLVAGAALDA
-311 AALADIRK
+311 AYSEVRK
-319 TQQAAL
+319 TQQSSL

-339 FRKALFGGDQSEWT
+339 LRKALFGGEQSEWT

-368 QSAIADRANAAA
+368 QSATTDRANAEA
-380 LLPQALVDAAF
+380 LLPQTLVDAVF
-391 GPTLKPGQLSTSA
+391 GLNLQPGQLSTSA

-411 YYVWGFEKLI
+411 YYVWGLEKLI
-421 EGRPRKHEE
+421 EGRPRNYEE

-463 AELTAEGE
+463 AELTTEGE

-502 EGLATV
+502 KGLAAIND
-508 TEIQS
+508 IQS

-527 PNWLSSYNPAS
+527 PNWLSSYNPAT

-551 VEDGAAPSTEDLRA
+551 VEDGSAPSPEDLRA

-575 NFNSSFTAA
+575 SINSSATAA
-584 RFGMTPVWL
+584 RFGMTPAWL
-593 RRDVEALNQQLIVA
+593 RADVEALNQQLIVA

-614 NIAFD
+614 NLAFD
-619 IEQATEEISEL
+619 IEQAGEEITEL

-635 QAKSNPSV
+635 QAKSNPNV

-648 LEEIQGDLAEAKF
+648 MEEIQGDLDKAKDN
-661 KLQQLQELQTTLF
+661 LQQLKELQTTLPEQL
-674 KPKQKPSHLNNLAA
+674 KAA
-688 LPSQHKNT
+688 QNPAGS
-696 GNTKTRSTHKS
+696 
-707 LNNECHSAER
+707 
-717 NLMH
+717 

>member
-32 YDPFENQGG
+32 FDPFENQGG
-41 TATEAD
+41 TATEAN

-59 EQALNMSQQFGGF
+59 EQAMTMSQQFRGF

-81 LAGQFQD
+81 LAGQFRD

-107 MRLLRLRKAA
+107 MRLLRLRKAKD
-117 SLGIIVS
+117 LGIRAS

-131 LEQMFSNPND
+131 LELMFSNPND

-154 QYRNAGLLGSGKG
+154 QYRNAGLLGSGDS

-220 TSNRTDSVTN
+220 TSNRIDSVTN
-230 FASIA
+230 LASIA

-241 VIDRYAIPSKRQIAY
+241 LIDQYFVQPKRQVAY
-256 VQFSVAP
+256 VLFPIAP

-269 KEIKLNDLVKE
+269 KEIKLDDLVKE

-286 NSTNTVDHFTD
+286 NSTNSVDHFTD
-297 ANGTKLVAGASLDA
+297 ANGTKLVAGAALDA
-311 AALADIRK
+311 AYSEVRK
-319 TQQAAL
+319 TQQSSL

-339 FRKALFGGDQSEWT
+339 LRKALFGGEQSEWI

-359 KAKAQGMEV
+359 KAKAQGLEV
-368 QSAIADRANAAA
+368 QSATTDRANAEA
-380 LLPQALVDAAF
+380 LLPQALVDAVF
-391 GPTLKPGQLSTSA
+391 GLNLQPGQLSTSA

-411 YYVWGFEKLI
+411 YYVWGLEKLI
-421 EGRPRKHEE
+421 EGRPRNYEE

-463 AELTAEGE
+463 AELRSEGE

-477 NLSKQ
+477 NDSKQ

-551 VEDGAAPSTEDLRA
+551 VEDGAAPSPEDLRA

-575 NFNSSFTAA
+575 NFNSMSTAA
-584 RFGMTPVWL
+584 RFGMTPAWL
-593 RRDVEALNQQLIVA
+593 RADVEALNQQLIVA
-607 ALQERLN
+607 ALQERLDN
-614 NIAFD
+614 LAFD
-619 IEQATEEISEL
+619 IEQAGEEITEL

-648 LEEIQGDLAEAKF
+648 MEEIQGDLDEAKDN
-661 KLQQLQELQTTLF
+661 LQQLNELQTTLPEQL
-674 KPKQKPSHLNNLAA
+674 KAA
-688 LPSQHKNT
+688 QTPAGS
-696 GNTKTRSTHKS
+696 
-707 LNNECHSAER
+707 
-717 NLMH
+717 

>member
-41 TATEAD
+41 TATEAS

-59 EQALNMSQQFGGF
+59 DQAITMSQQFGGF

-81 LAGQFQD
+81 LAGQFRD

-107 MRLLRLRKAA
+107 MRLLRLRKAKD
-117 SLGIIVS
+117 LGIRAS

-154 QYRNAGLLGSGKG
+154 QYRNAGLLGSGDS

-220 TSNRTDSVTN
+220 TSNRIDSVTN
-230 FASIA
+230 LASIS

-241 VIDRYAIPSKRQIAY
+241 LIDQYFVQPKRQVAY
-256 VQFSVAP
+256 VLFPVAP
-263 YLEDAE
+263 YLEAAE
-269 KEIKLNDLVKE
+269 KEIKLDDLVKE

-286 NSTNTVDHFTD
+286 NSTNSVDHFTD
-297 ANGTKLVAGASLDA
+297 ANGTKLVAGAALDA
-311 AALADIRK
+311 AYSEVRK
-319 TQQAAL
+319 TQQSSL

-339 FRKALFGGDQSEWT
+339 LRKALFGGEQSEWI

-359 KAKAQGMEV
+359 KAKAQELEV
-368 QSAIADRANAAA
+368 QSATTDRANAEA
-380 LLPQALVDAAF
+380 LLPQALVDAVF
-391 GPTLKPGQLSTSA
+391 GLNLQPGQLSTSA

-411 YYVWGFEKLI
+411 YYVWGLEKLI
-421 EGRPRKHEE
+421 EGRPRNYEE

-463 AELTAEGE
+463 AELTTEGE

-477 NLSKQ
+477 NDSKQ
-482 TVISLPAMTLSA
+482 TVISLPTMTLSA

-551 VEDGAAPSTEDLRA
+551 VEDGAAPSPEDLRA

-575 NFNSSFTAA
+575 NFNSMSTAA
-584 RFGMTPVWL
+584 RFGMTPAWL
-593 RRDVEALNQQLIVA
+593 RADVEALNQQLIVA
-607 ALQERLN
+607 ALQERLDN
-614 NIAFD
+614 LAFD
-619 IEQATEEISEL
+619 IEQAGEEITEL

-648 LEEIQGDLAEAKF
+648 MEEIQGDLAEAKD
-661 KLQQLQELQTTLF
+661 KLQQLQELQTTLPEQL
-674 KPKQKPSHLNNLAA
+674 KAA
-688 LPSQHKNT
+688 QTPAGS
-696 GNTKTRSTHKS
+696 
-707 LNNECHSAER
+707 
-717 NLMH
+717 

>member
-41 TATEAD
+41 TATEAN

-59 EQALNMSQQFGGF
+59 EQAMTMSQQFRGF

-81 LAGQFQD
+81 LAGQFRD
-88 QDLNRD
+88 QDLNQD

-107 MRLLRLRKAA
+107 MRLLRLRKAKD
-117 SLGIIVS
+117 LGIRAS

-131 LEQMFSNPND
+131 LELMFSNPND

-154 QYRNAGLLGSGKG
+154 QYRNAGLLGSGDS

-220 TSNRTDSVTN
+220 TSNRIDSVTN
-230 FASIA
+230 LASIA

-241 VIDRYAIPSKRQIAY
+241 LIDQYFVQPKRQVAY
-256 VQFSVAP
+256 VLFPVAP

-269 KEIKLNDLVKE
+269 KEIKLDDLVKE

-286 NSTNTVDHFTD
+286 NSTNSVDHFTD
-297 ANGTKLVAGASLDA
+297 ANGTKLVAGAALDA
-311 AALADIRK
+311 AYSEVRK
-319 TQQAAL
+319 TQQSSL

-339 FRKALFGGDQSEWT
+339 LRKALFGGEQSEWI

-359 KAKAQGMEV
+359 KAKAQELEV
-368 QSAIADRANAAA
+368 QSATTDRANAEA
-380 LLPQALVDAAF
+380 LLPQALVDAVF
-391 GPTLKPGQLSTSA
+391 GLNLQPGQLSTSA

-411 YYVWGFEKLI
+411 YYVWGLEKLI
-421 EGRPRKHEE
+421 EGRPRNYEE

-445 AEVKKLASEEG
+445 AEVKKLASEDG
-456 NDYRDTL
+456 NDYRDDL
-463 AELTAEGE
+463 AELKADGE
-471 SVEDLL
+471 SVEDFL
-477 NLSKQ
+477 NDSKQ

-551 VEDGAAPSTEDLRA
+551 VEDGAAPSPEDLRA

-575 NFNSSFTAA
+575 NFNSMSTAA
-584 RFGMTPVWL
+584 RFGMTPAWL
-593 RRDVEALNQQLIVA
+593 RADVEALNQQLIVA
-607 ALQERLN
+607 ALQERQDNL
-614 NIAFD
+614 AFD
-619 IEQATEEISEL
+619 IEQAGEEITEL

-648 LEEIQGDLAEAKF
+648 MEEIQGDLAEAKD
-661 KLQQLQELQTTLF
+661 KLQQLQELQTTLPEQL
-674 KPKQKPSHLNNLAA
+674 KAA
-688 LPSQHKNT
+688 QTPAGS
-696 GNTKTRSTHKS
+696 
-707 LNNECHSAER
+707 
-717 NLMH
+717 

>member
-32 YDPFENQGG
+32 FDPFENQGG
-41 TATEAD
+41 TATEAN

-59 EQALNMSQQFGGF
+59 EQAMTMSQQFRGF
-72 LPPSLNAQV
+72 LPPSINAQV
-81 LAGQFQD
+81 LAGQFRD

-107 MRLLRLRKAA
+107 MRLLRLRKAKD
-117 SLGIIVS
+117 LGIRAS

-131 LEQMFSNPND
+131 LELMFSNPND

-154 QYRNAGLLGSGKG
+154 QYRNAGLLGSGDS

-220 TSNRTDSVTN
+220 TSNRIDSVTN
-230 FASIA
+230 LASIA

-241 VIDRYAIPSKRQIAY
+241 LIDQYFVQPKRQVAY
-256 VQFSVAP
+256 VLFPIAP

-269 KEIKLNDLVKE
+269 KEIKLDDLVKE

-286 NSTNTVDHFTD
+286 NSTNSVDHFTD
-297 ANGTKLVAGASLDA
+297 ANGTKLVAGAALDA
-311 AALADIRK
+311 AYSEVRK
-319 TQQAAL
+319 TQQSSL

-339 FRKALFGGDQSEWT
+339 LRKALFGGEQSEWI

-359 KAKAQGMEV
+359 KAKAQGLEV
-368 QSAIADRANAAA
+368 QSATTDRANAEA
-380 LLPQALVDAAF
+380 LLPQALVDAVF
-391 GPTLKPGQLSTSA
+391 GLNLQPGQLSTSA

-411 YYVWGFEKLI
+411 YYVWGLEKLI
-421 EGRPRKHEE
+421 EGRPRNYEE

-463 AELTAEGE
+463 AELRSEGE

-477 NLSKQ
+477 NDSKQ

-551 VEDGAAPSTEDLRA
+551 VEDGAAPSPEDLRA

-575 NFNSSFTAA
+575 NFNSMSTAA
-584 RFGMTPVWL
+584 RFGMTPAWL
-593 RRDVEALNQQLIVA
+593 RADVEALNQQLIVA
-607 ALQERLN
+607 ALQERLDN
-614 NIAFD
+614 LAFD
-619 IEQATEEISEL
+619 IEQAGEEITEL

-648 LEEIQGDLAEAKF
+648 MEEIQGDLDEAKDN
-661 KLQQLQELQTTLF
+661 LQQLNELQTTLPEQL
-674 KPKQKPSHLNNLAA
+674 KAA
-688 LPSQHKNT
+688 QTPAGS
-696 GNTKTRSTHKS
+696 
-707 LNNECHSAER
+707 
-717 NLMH
+717 

>member
-59 EQALNMSQQFGGF
+59 DQAITMSQQFGGF
-72 LPPSLNAQV
+72 LPPSLNAQA
-81 LAGQFQD
+81 LAGQFRD

-117 SLGIIVS
+117 SLRITVS

-154 QYRNAGLLGSGKG
+154 QYRNAGLLGSGNS

-188 MTRSVGFFTDE
+188 MTRSVGFFADE

-241 VIDRYAIPSKRQIAY
+241 LSDRYFIEPKRQVAY
-256 VQFSVAP
+256 LLFPVAP

-269 KEIKLNDLVKE
+269 KEIKLDDLVKE

-286 NSTNTVDHFTD
+286 NSTNSVDHFTD

-311 AALADIRK
+311 AALTDTRK

-339 FRKALFGGDQSEWT
+339 FRKALFGGEQSEWT

-368 QSAIADRANAAA
+368 QSATTDRANTET

-391 GPTLKPGQLSTSA
+391 GLNLQPGQLSTSA

-411 YYVWGFEKLI
+411 YYVWGLEKLI
-421 EGRPRKHEE
+421 EGRPRNYEE

-463 AELTAEGE
+463 AELTTEGE

-477 NLSKQ
+477 NDSKQ

-538 TEGVGGFIVHVSK
+538 TKGVGGFIVHVSK
-551 VEDGAAPSTEDLRA
+551 VEDCAAPSPEDLRA
-565 FADQQRNMAR
+565 FSDQQRNMAR
-575 NFNSSFTAA
+575 NLNSMSTAA

-593 RRDVEALNQQLIVA
+593 RGDVEALNQQLIVA
-607 ALQERLN
+607 ALQERLDN
-614 NIAFD
+614 LTFD
-619 IEQATEEISEL
+619 IEQAGEEITEL

-648 LEEIQGDLAEAKF
+648 MKEIQGDLAEAKF
-661 KLQQLQELQTTLF
+661 KLQQLQELQTTLPEQL
-674 KPKQKPSHLNNLAA
+674 KAA
-688 LPSQHKNT
+688 QTPDGS
-696 GNTKTRSTHKS
+696 
-707 LNNECHSAER
+707 
-717 NLMH
+717 